1 MSNKNNITGIILAG
15 GKSTRMGSDK
25 GFVTYQNKPFIQHII
40 DALLPLVNEIIIVSN
55 NPHYDVF
62 KLKRVDDIIK
72 DAGPLAGIYTGLCH
86 SKTEKNIIL
95 SCDIPVI
102 NQDVLKQ
109 LILQNNEEI
118 DVVQV
123 ESQGK
128 TMPLIALYNKRCV
141 STCLSLLELGERR
154 LRFLIKQLKSKTIV
168 LDNTLEKYTANI
180 NSQSDLKQLNNE
192 FEH

>member
-25 GFVTYQNKPFIQHII
+25 GFVIYQNKPFIQHII
-40 DALLPLVNEIIIVSN
+40 DALQPLVNEIIIVSN
-55 NPHYDVF
+55 NPDYDVF
-62 KLKRVDDIIK
+62 KLKRIDDIIK
-72 DAGPLAGIYTGLCH
+72 DAGPLAGIYTGLYH
-86 SKTEKNIIL
+86 SKTDLNLVL
-95 SCDIPVI
+95 SCDIPAI

-109 LILQNNEEI
+109 LILQKNEEI
-118 DVVQV
+118 DVVQAQ
-123 ESQGK
+123 SNGK
-128 TMPLIALYNKRCV
+128 TMPLIALYNKRCAN
-141 STCLSLLELGERR
+141 TCLALLESGERR

-192 FEH
+192 FKH